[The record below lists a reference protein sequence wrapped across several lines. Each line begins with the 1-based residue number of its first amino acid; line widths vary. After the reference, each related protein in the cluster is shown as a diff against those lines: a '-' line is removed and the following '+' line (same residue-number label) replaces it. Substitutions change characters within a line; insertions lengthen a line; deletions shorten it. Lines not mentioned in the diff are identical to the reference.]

1 MVLKISIYEFA
12 RLTLVEKAELISNQG
27 VFLEN
32 LGDSGNEIN
41 LYFLNGFFVEVEINK
56 LQNMIVEIMPFKQ
69 GYKVKKYLD
78 KINLEPQ

>member
-1 MVLKISIYEFA
+1 MVLKLSIYEFA
-12 RLTLVEKAELISNQG
+12 RLTLVEKADLITNQG

-41 LYFLNGFFVEVEINK
+41 LYYFNGFFVEVEVNK
-56 LQNMIVEIMPFKQ
+56 LQNMIVEIIPFKQ